1 MERLFRELGRINE
14 TMQEARVQSVN
25 GLIRIKLQEAS
36 QLLQYLQDNINKHT
50 SNLESKGEQPKETRK

>member
-25 GLIRIKLQEAS
+25 GLIRIKLQETS

>member
-25 GLIRIKLQEAS
+25 GLIRIKLQETS

-50 SNLESKGEQPKETRK
+50 SNLESK